1 MKNMPT
7 FDIPTQV
14 MFWDFTENCYTYGI
28 AYKDEIICGCCGAT
42 IESGDFVLLHIYDEW
57 LNITDEICGDDGDIL
72 HEIEEKVDRLTT
84 SEIEAILDG
93 KKDFNA

>member
-1 MKNMPT
+1 MNK
-7 FDIPTQV
+7 QV
-14 MFWDFTENCYTYGI
+14 IFMDNEGTVQAGI
-28 AYKDEIICGCCGAT
+28 WNQDRDEIICGCCGAT

-57 LNITDEICGDDGDIL
+57 LHISDELYGDDDEIFD
-72 HEIEEKVDRLTT
+72 EFKEKIDRLTS

>member
-1 MKNMPT
+1 MNK
-7 FDIPTQV
+7 QV
-14 MFWDFTENCYTYGI
+14 IFMDNEGNVCSGI
-28 AYKDEIICGCCGAT
+28 WNQDRDEIICGCCGGT
-42 IESGDFVLLHIYDEW
+42 IESGDFVLLNIYDEW

>member
-1 MKNMPT
+1 MNYQVIFM
-7 FDIPTQV
+7 DIEGTVQA
-14 MFWDFTENCYTYGI
+14 GI
-28 AYKDEIICGCCGAT
+28 WNQDRDEISCGCCGAT
-42 IESGDFVLLHIYDEW
+42 SESGDFVLLHIYDEW

>member
-1 MKNMPT
+1 MNK
-7 FDIPTQV
+7 QV
-14 MFWDFTENCYTYGI
+14 IFMDNEGTVQAGI
-28 AYKDEIICGCCGAT
+28 WNQDRDEIICGCCGAA

-93 KKDFNA
+93 KKDFNV

>member
-1 MKNMPT
+1 MNY
-7 FDIPTQV
+7 QV
-14 MFWDFTENCYTYGI
+14 IFMDNEGTIQAGI
-28 AYKDEIICGCCGAT
+28 WNQDRDEIICGCCGAI

-93 KKDFNA
+93 KKDFNE

>member
-1 MKNMPT
+1 MNY
-7 FDIPTQV
+7 QV
-14 MFWDFTENCYTYGI
+14 IFMDNEGTVQAGI
-28 AYKDEIICGCCGAT
+28 WNQDRDEIICGCCGAT
-42 IESGDFVLLHIYDEW
+42 IGSGDFVRLHIYDEW

-93 KKDFNA
+93 EKDFNE

>member
-1 MKNMPT
+1 MNK
-7 FDIPTQV
+7 QV
-14 MFWDFTENCYTYGI
+14 IFMDNEGNVQAGI
-28 AYKDEIICGCCGAT
+28 WNQNRDEIICGCCGAT

-57 LNITDEICGDDGDIL
+57 LNISDEIYGDDD
-72 HEIEEKVDRLTT
+72 EIFDEIKEKIDRLAS